1 MASPVRLGV
10 VGAGTFSQNRML
22 PNFASVAGVDVLA
35 EANRSRKSGE
45 LVADQPLEEIAASL
59 VESVRTRL
67 Y

>member
-22 PNFASVAGVDVLA
+22 PNFARVAGVDVLA
-35 EANRSRKSGE
+35 E
-45 LVADQPLEEIAASL
+45 